1 MSLDGCS
8 MLYLVAQSCPTLC
21 DPMDCSPPGSSVHGD
36 FPGKNTGVGSLSLL
50 QRIFPT
56 QGLNPGLPHCRR
68 ILYCLNQQESPFRW
82 IKALILIKSKSILSV
97 FSLWLVLSVYCLWN
111 LCPHPNLLIYYMMLS
126 SGSFIIAP
134 FIFRATSN
142 PSTIDCSK

>member
-1 MSLDGCS
+1 

-56 QGLNPGLPHCRR
+56 QGLNPGLSHCRR

-82 IKALILIKSKSILSV
+82 IEALILIKSKSILS
-97 FSLWLVLSVYCLWN
+97 FFFLMISALCILFMKSL
-111 LCPHPNLLIYYMMLS
+111 PTPKFINLLYDV
-126 SGSFIIAP
+126 
-134 FIFRATSN
+134 IFRKFYYCTFYFQGYKQSIYN
-142 PSTIDCSK
+142 